1 LSTRAY
7 DGYRLANILEF
18 SGDQF
23 SSVQSESLFEQFGD
37 MPNNPVLPTLT
48 AGSTEFASIDDFRVR
63 IRPSTTQATEDSG
76 DSSSPAIAA

>member
-1 LSTRAY
+1 LNTRVY

-23 SSVQSESLFEQFGD
+23 SYVQSESLFKQFGD
-37 MPNNPVLPTLT
+37 MPNSPVLPTLT
-48 AGSTEFASIDDFRVR
+48 AGSTEFASINDFRVR
-63 IRPSTTQATEDSG
+63 VRLSTTQAAEDSG